1 MIGKLSMT
9 NDPMINLERLTLD
22 THVLIWYTEGIKL
35 SKEQVKII
43 EQVRQASNLYVS
55 AISIWETAMLIN
67 KDRMS
72 LTQRQNNC

>member
-1 MIGKLSMT
+1 MT